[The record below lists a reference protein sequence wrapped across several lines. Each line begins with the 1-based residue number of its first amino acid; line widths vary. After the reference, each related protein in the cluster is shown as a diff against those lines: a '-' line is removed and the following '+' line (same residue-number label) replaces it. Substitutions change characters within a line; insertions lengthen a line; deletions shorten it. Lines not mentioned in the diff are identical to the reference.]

1 MPISQ
6 DSTYRFTGYKGVVI
20 LLEIIV
26 SILLGYLLGS
36 ISPAAAIGAVKKINL
51 REQGTKNLGAT
62 NVTVTLGFA
71 HGILVMVIDMLKAF
85 LSVKIGKL
93 LFLHVAAAG
102 LLAGCSCVVGHIF
115 PVFLRFR
122 GGKGLAAFGGMI
134 LALDYVLF
142 LILLSVGIVM
152 VLITDYAIS
161 MTFSAVSLAPYVT
174 LLRLHSGMAFAFV
187 LAASGLVLYK
197 HRENIIRVKNG
208 TEMKMSTYLRQ
219 RSKKNK

>member
-1 MPISQ
+1 LPEV
-6 DSTYRFTGYKGVVI
+6 T
-20 LLEIIV
+20 V

-36 ISPAAAIGAVKKINL
+36 ISPAAIIGALKKINL

-71 HGILVMVIDMLKAF
+71 HGFLVMVIDMLKAF
-85 LSVKIGKL
+85 LSVKLAKL
-93 LFLHVAAAG
+93 LFPHVAAAG
-102 LLAGCSCVVGHIF
+102 MLAGCSCVVGHIF

-142 LILLSVGIVM
+142 LILLSVGIVI

-174 LLRLHSGMAFAFV
+174 FLRLRSGMAFAFV

-197 HRENIIRVKNG
+197 HRENFHRVKNG
-208 TEMKMSTYLRQ
+208 TEMKMSAYLRQ
-219 RSKKNK
+219 RNKTNK

>member
-1 MPISQ
+1 M
-6 DSTYRFTGYKGVVI
+6 
-20 LLEIIV
+20 LEIIISV
-26 SILLGYLLGS
+26 LLGYLLGS
-36 ISPAAAIGAVKKINL
+36 ISPAAAIGAIKKINL

-85 LSVKIGKL
+85 LSVKCAKL
-93 LFLHVAAAG
+93 LFPHVAAAG
-102 LLAGCSCVVGHIF
+102 LLAGCSCVVGHIY
-115 PVFLRFR
+115 PVFHRFR

-142 LILLSVGIVM
+142 LILVSIGIVV

-174 LLRLHSGMAFAFV
+174 LLRLHGWITFAFV
-187 LAASGLVLYK
+187 LAVSGLVLYK
-197 HRENIIRVKNG
+197 HRENIARVKNG
-208 TEMKMSTYLRQ
+208 TEMKISTFFQQ
-219 RSKKNK
+219 RSKKSE